1 MDINIGMFIQHLTY
15 YLKIS
20 IYINKGTTKDS
31 TLEKCINV
39 YNKLKEIESSKEIS
53 SDDETYVRRC
63 LKRLNLVLKVD
74 DQDKPIDIRVKE
86 NQLKMTFFAGHSS
99 LSDNTLESMILH
111 ATKYDIKILSDVPII
126 FILRESKY
134 RELLW
139 QYTRSLFYISQMI
152 ITKTDSNAELTTINI
167 TKKKIF
173 DESAIYLENIL
184 IEIENIEEKIEM
196 GKLMAADKFLSSK
209 LKEGGI
215 TNDKV
220 NEATQEVKEI
230 FSKKGLG
237 QDNTMSRMIDSISSK
252 LNSANLSGENAI
264 QSIFGIAQ
272 NVANELRGDLEQDP
286 DSFKRTL
293 GAVTEIF
300 QETIQDP
307 TGEKNIPKEL
317 KTMIDTFIPALNS
330 GSKTD
335 NSNLSDE
342 TIRGLE
348 DIIKTKNLD
357 RDDFFNSIRSGSGD
371 IDAGK
376 LESVLS
382 GLLNANN
389 N

>member
-53 SDDETYVRRC
+53 SDDETYIRRC

-86 NQLKMTFFAGHSS
+86 NQLKMTYFSGHSS
-99 LSDNTLESMILH
+99 LYDNNLESMILH

-152 ITKTDSNAELTTINI
+152 ITKTDPNAELTAINAS
-167 TKKKIF
+167 KKKIF

-317 KTMIDTFIPALNS
+317 KTMIDTFIPALNP

-335 NSNLSDE
+335 GNLSDE

-348 DIIKTKNLD
+348 DIIKTNNLD

-371 IDAGK
+371 IDASK
-376 LESVLS
+376 LENVLS
-382 GLLNANN
+382 GLLNTSNN
-389 N
+389 

>member
-86 NQLKMTFFAGHSS
+86 NQLKMTYFAGHSS

-152 ITKTDSNAELTTINI
+152 ITKTDSDAELTTINI
-167 TKKKIF
+167 TKKKFLMNLLFTWKIF
-173 DESAIYLENIL
+173 
-184 IEIENIEEKIEM
+184 
-196 GKLMAADKFLSSK
+196 
-209 LKEGGI
+209 
-215 TNDKV
+215 
-220 NEATQEVKEI
+220 
-230 FSKKGLG
+230 
-237 QDNTMSRMIDSISSK
+237 
-252 LNSANLSGENAI
+252 
-264 QSIFGIAQ
+264 
-272 NVANELRGDLEQDP
+272 
-286 DSFKRTL
+286 
-293 GAVTEIF
+293 
-300 QETIQDP
+300 
-307 TGEKNIPKEL
+307 
-317 KTMIDTFIPALNS
+317 
-330 GSKTD
+330 
-335 NSNLSDE
+335 
-342 TIRGLE
+342 
-348 DIIKTKNLD
+348 
-357 RDDFFNSIRSGSGD
+357 
-371 IDAGK
+371 
-376 LESVLS
+376 
-382 GLLNANN
+382 
-389 N
+389 